1 MDLGEQITF
10 NIAFGNST
18 YYFAVRRRATIIIT
32 DQLRELFLMQIIFSV
47 LDAHY

>member
-10 NIAFGNST
+10 NIAFNNSI
-18 YYFAVRRRATIIIT
+18 YYFAVRRGATIIIT
-32 DQLRELFLMQIIFSV
+32 NPLRELFLIQIIFSV